1 MIFYILIILLLLFA
15 NVVLVY
21 LYSTAN
27 EERTTLLAYK
37 HFIDERKRYFH
48 QWHCH
53 YHLPPSESD
62 AFNTSSVSNASL
74 IFNTTLCAGN
84 IGDEAVA
91 FARQQVD
98 YRGINCTK
106 CYRRMCKDK
115 IEMVSCHDD
124 VQISRFAKLGI
135 ETFRTNS
142 CVGFRGTLM
151 PKALLSAETRVIV
164 PRLRNEDVAK
174 LKGRVVFSQELIY
187 LCPRCMVVSGYY
199 RDRRENA
206 DTKHRICRRLLL
218 TLEKGWP
225 DFARY
230 CDAEELSRAD
240 APNRVYC

>member
-1 MIFYILIILLLLFA
+1 MSFA
-15 NVVLVY
+15 KLSFSAAVTDHLRQCGFRQRALPLV
-21 LYSTAN
+21 S
-27 EERTTLLAYK
+27 
-37 HFIDERKRYFH
+37 
-48 QWHCH
+48 
-53 YHLPPSESD
+53 LPPRD
-62 AFNTSSVSNASL
+62 
-74 IFNTTLCAGN
+74 TLCAGN

-115 IEMVSCHDD
+115 IEMEPLIPVESF
-124 VQISRFAKLGI
+124 SSSGI
-135 ETFRTNS
+135 
-142 CVGFRGTLM
+142 L
-151 PKALLSAETRVIV
+151 V

-240 APNRVYC
+240 VPNRVYC